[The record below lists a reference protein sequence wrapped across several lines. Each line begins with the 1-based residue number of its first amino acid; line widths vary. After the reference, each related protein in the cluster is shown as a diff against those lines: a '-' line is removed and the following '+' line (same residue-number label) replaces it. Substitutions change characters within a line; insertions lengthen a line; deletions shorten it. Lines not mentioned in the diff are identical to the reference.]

1 MNRYAGQSTAL
12 SLLCL
17 PPSSAPFPVMPA
29 KQPADR
35 GRIHRRVPASVSP
48 ACPYGRNAGKE
59 LAKGRGVGPETW
71 QGRGGTKGRNS
82 AGRVLCCRYAYRPNA
97 AAMTGLLD
105 AEGSRRQSFLKRRGF
120 NEFRSL
126 VQKLREQ
133 CPTGKPVVIRT
144 SWMHSAIQGACIR
157 RKSRFVIRLNN
168 RLDEQEAIETV
179 LHEWAHALA
188 WNYSLDRLAGEP
200 GTSMEAFNAAS
211 HDEAWGCAYSRVWRV
226 YSGAA

>member
-1 MNRYAGQSTAL
+1 
-12 SLLCL
+12 
-17 PPSSAPFPVMPA
+17 MPA

-48 ACPYGRNAGKE
+48 ACPYGRNTGGQ
-59 LAKGRGVGPETW
+59 LARGRSVGLGFG
-71 QGRGGTKGRNS
+71 QGRGYGKKRNS
-82 AGRVLCCRYAYRPNA
+82 AGRVLCCRYACRSNA

-188 WNYSLDRLAGEP
+188 WNYSLDRLASEP
-200 GTSMEAFNAAS
+200 GVTPEAFDRAS

-226 YSGAA
+226 YSGTGLRAG